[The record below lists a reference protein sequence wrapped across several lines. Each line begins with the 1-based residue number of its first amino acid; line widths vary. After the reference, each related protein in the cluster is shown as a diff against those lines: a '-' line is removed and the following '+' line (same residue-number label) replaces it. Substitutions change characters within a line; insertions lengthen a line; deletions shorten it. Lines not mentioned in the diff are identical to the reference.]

1 MRDLLSLLWVPHPSV
16 LRVGCL
22 FRCTPPAAPWLF
34 YGRINALRYSR
45 YVPAFAHELVAL
57 GLGTLCILLGGFY
70 AAPTKVPALVL
81 PLPRIERLS
90 GCPMRRCCA
99 WGLYSLVAKDAP
111 PLGNPVVF
119 RSKFPQPFHSHNTS
133 TIDAGLPPG

>member
-1 MRDLLSLLWVPHPSV
+1 MVVRDLLSLLWVPHPSV

-90 GCPMRRCCA
+90 GCPGRRGEDNLRDPVIGDA
-99 WGLYSLVAKDAP
+99 VYLGWRVEYVTIKHVVHRLVF
-111 PLGNPVVF
+111 LE
-119 RSKFPQPFHSHNTS
+119 
-133 TIDAGLPPG
+133 